1 MKTSIELKN
10 MRFFAHHGV
19 LEHEKEHGNNFS
31 VTLRFSADVSMA
43 CMSDDVA
50 DTVNYAAVYDLVKEE
65 MAKPSKLIENVAYR
79 ILHSVKEAF
88 PEIERIEVEL
98 AKMNPPVAGSMDYAA
113 VIVSE

>member
-10 MRFFAHHGV
+10 MLFFAHHGV
-19 LEHEKEHGNNFS
+19 LEHEKVHGNNFS
-31 VTLRFSADVSMA
+31 VTLRFSADLSTA
-43 CMSDDVA
+43 CLSDDVL

-65 MAKPSKLIENVAYR
+65 MSKPSGLIENVAYR

-88 PEIERIEVEL
+88 PAIERIEVEV
-98 AKMNPPVAGSMDYAA
+98 AKMNPPIGGLMDNAT